1 MKIIGVRDRDAGP
14 DLPQGLIESANHPV
28 LPASL
33 YRQQLVERL
42 GPGALK
48 GLER

>member
-1 MKIIGVRDRDAGP
+1 MKGRTFLKDSSNRPIIA
-14 DLPQGLIESANHPV
+14 V

-33 YRQQLVERL
+33 YRQQLADRL

-48 GLER
+48 ALDP